1 MRKFLIAIL
10 VLVLILTG
18 IFFWKGGHH
27 ALALS
32 AAVSNWLE
40 TDSAV
45 QSLHLAYKHQS
56 FTVNEETGQVKQRS
70 DQWELSADSFWT
82 EHEDER
88 IFGLSAEGISAYIGG
103 QNLYLET
110 GKAYALPELPEVK
123 KSIERLT
130 LGLLLYGRVTK
141 EGDTY
146 QVSMKTRE
154 LNLTATVTVDTTVQ
168 SITISADFPDG
179 TAVNGTMTPKQ
190 SPPAPLPQ
198 PVADAI
204 SLSRTQPPMPLAEPL
219 EVLLPAME
227 GLLPLSADLKL
238 GISCGILELSETVQ
252 LTVSKSKAVLTR
264 EGKSM
269 ELSFPAHFSQLPP
282 VALAALVLQ
291 EGEFTRTEDGALFT
305 LTLSPETATGLLGNL
320 VPQAAELG
328 ITLGESE
335 LSLSITAEEL
345 TSASISAEG
354 SVPFLFTTIPVA
366 FSAELTRP

>member
-10 VLVLILTG
+10 VLVLILTA

-40 TDSAV
+40 TDSAA

-88 IFGLSAEGISAYIGG
+88 IFGLCAEGITAYMDD
-103 QNLYLET
+103 QNLYLES
-110 GKAYALPELPEVK
+110 GKAYALPELPEVE
-123 KSIERLT
+123 KSVKRLT

-141 EGDTY
+141 EGDSY
-146 QVSMKTRE
+146 HISMKTRE
-154 LNLTATVTVDTTVQ
+154 VNLSATVTADTTVQ

-190 SPPAPLPQ
+190 SPPAPIPQ
-198 PVADAI
+198 PVVDAI
-204 SLSRTQPPMPLAEPL
+204 TLSRMQPPMSLTEPL
-219 EVLLPAME
+219 ETLLPALE

-252 LTVSKSKAVLTR
+252 LTMSKSKAVLTR
-264 EGKSM
+264 DGKSM
-269 ELSFPAHFSQLPP
+269 ELSLPDHFSQLPP
-282 VALAALVLQ
+282 VALAALILQ
-291 EGEFTRTEDGALFT
+291 EGEFDRTDEGAVFT
-305 LTLSPETATGLLGNL
+305 LTLPAEAATELLASL
-320 VPQAAELG
+320 VPQAADLG
-328 ITLGESE
+328 ITLGEST
-335 LSLSITAEEL
+335 LSLCITAERL
-345 TSASISAEG
+345 TTAGLTAEG
-354 SVPFLFTTIPVA
+354 SVPFLFTTIPVE

>member
-1 MRKFLIAIL
+1 MKKILMAIS

-40 TDSAV
+40 TDSAA

-56 FTVNEETGQVKQRS
+56 FSVNEETGQVKQHS
-70 DQWELSADSFWT
+70 NQWELSADGFWT

-88 IFGLSAEGISAYIGG
+88 IFGMSAEGITAYMDD

-110 GKAYALPELPEVK
+110 GKAYALPELPGVE
-123 KSIERLT
+123 KSVERLT

-141 EGDTY
+141 EGDSY
-146 QVSMKTRE
+146 HISMKTRE
-154 LNLTATVTVDTTVQ
+154 LNLSATVTADTMIN

-204 SLSRTQPPMPLAEPL
+204 TLSRIQPPMSLTEPL
-219 EVLLPAME
+219 ETLLPALE

-252 LTVSKSKAVLTR
+252 LNLSKSRAVLTR
-264 EGKSM
+264 DGRSM
-269 ELSFPAHFSQLPP
+269 ELSLPGHFSELPP
-282 VALAALVLQ
+282 VALAALILQ
-291 EGEFTRTEDGALFT
+291 EGEFNRTDSGAVFT
-305 LTLSPETATGLLGNL
+305 LTLPSDDATALLGSL
-320 VPQAAELG
+320 VPQAADLG
-328 ITLGESE
+328 ITLGEST
-335 LSLSITAEEL
+335 LSLCITAERL
-345 TSASISAEG
+345 TSASLTAEG
-354 SVPFLFTTIPVA
+354 SVPFLFTTIPVE